1 VILSR
6 TDETEP
12 RFQIGR
18 TGVPLF
24 GRDISQLP
32 AGEAAVIDATNL
44 GSPVESLNGLPS
56 GDYFVQAM
64 ISIYSE
70 FKRADGHIVWMHDD
84 QWEGQLWSRSPGNLK
99 SKVEKVRL
107 DPKAARDQTITLVAS
122 DVIPAIAVPADTEW
136 VKRFKIQS
144 PTLTKFW
151 GRPIYVGAT
160 VLLPKDYSRATLS
173 YPVIYEQGHFQLD
186 APMGFRTEPPT
197 EAELKEAD
205 PSARFLK
212 RGYEL
217 YQAWTSDNFPRL
229 LVVTFQHPNP
239 YFDDSYGGEL
249 GECGPVWRLGYAG
262 IDSGN

>member
-1 VILSR
+1 
-6 TDETEP
+6 
-12 RFQIGR
+12 
-18 TGVPLF
+18 
-24 GRDISQLP
+24 
-32 AGEAAVIDATNL
+32 
-44 GSPVESLNGLPS
+44 
-56 GDYFVQAM
+56 M
-64 ISIYSE
+64 
-70 FKRADGHIVWMHDD
+70 
-84 QWEGQLWSRSPGNLK
+84 
-99 SKVEKVRL
+99 
-107 DPKAARDQTITLVAS
+107 
-122 DVIPAIAVPADTEW
+122 IPAIAVPADTEW